1 MKLVSFAVRNF
12 RSITGTSKL
21 TIRDGMTTLIGPNNE
36 GKSNVLSAMV
46 VALEIA
52 TRFDEYKYLR
62 GGRLRLL
69 SRSTRPYQWST
80 DFPVG
85 LQQSKPDGCSEF
97 DMEFRLTSQEIDEFW
112 NEIGSSLNGTLPVKI
127 TIGPTETTFSV
138 SKKGRGAKA
147 LTAKASKIG
156 TFIAKRLDLQH
167 IPAVRPA
174 AKAMGVVQ
182 SIVSREFQGL
192 LRNTEYQAAVNRIEE
207 LQAPVLHEISR
218 SIRDTL
224 RVFLPEVRDVQVHVS
239 RDAGFRALTGA
250 CEVVVDDGSPTSL
263 AAKGDGVQSLAAL
276 SLMRHASQTNSD
288 GKIVILAI
296 EEPESHLHPNAIH
309 QLRGVLGEIAKLH
322 QVIITTHCPL
332 FVDRHEAKSNI
343 LVSKNRAKPAASI
356 QELRQVM
363 GVRVSDNLV
372 AAEVLLM
379 VEGEDDRRAIR
390 VLLAHYSTKLRR
402 ALESGRLG
410 IDTLGGGGN
419 LTYKL
424 TMAREAMCV
433 THSLLDSDQS
443 GREAVSRALSQGVL
457 QVADVSYTSCLGM
470 QESEL
475 EDWYHPTQVATV
487 VASALGVPAES
498 AHFSGTKKKWSDRM
512 RELCISSGKP
522 WDASVE
528 AMLKYRVAEFVS
540 TSPELALL
548 LARKSAF
555 DTLVANLEEKLRT
568 ASSF

>member
-69 SRSTRPYQWST
+69 SRSARPYQWGA
-80 DFPVG
+80 DFPIG

-97 DMEFRLTSQEIDEFW
+97 DMDFKLTAEEVSEFW
-112 NEIGSSLNGTLPVKI
+112 SEVGSSLNGTLPVKI
-127 TIGPTETTFSV
+127 TVGPSETTFAV
-138 SKKGRGAKA
+138 TKKGRGART

-156 TFIAKRLDLQH
+156 TFIAKRLELQH

-174 AKAMGVVQ
+174 SKAMSVVE
-182 SIVSREFQGL
+182 SIVSRELQAL
-192 LRNTEYQAAVNRIEE
+192 MYNEEYQKAVNRIEE
-207 LQAPVLHEISR
+207 LQAPVLHEIST

-224 RVFLPEVRDVQVHVS
+224 KVFLPQVRDVQVHVP
-239 RDAGFRALTGA
+239 RDARFRALTGS
-250 CEVVVDDGSPTSL
+250 CEIVVDDGSPTSL

-276 SLMRHASQTNSD
+276 SLMRHASQSTAN
-288 GKIVILAI
+288 GKQVILAI

-309 QLRGVLGEIAKLH
+309 QLRVVLGEIAKQH

-343 LVSKNRAKPAASI
+343 LVSKNRAKPAISI
-356 QELRQVM
+356 QELREVM

-372 AAEVLLM
+372 AAEVLLL
-379 VEGEDDRRAIR
+379 VEGEDDRRAMR
-390 VLLAHYSTKLRR
+390 ALLAHHSVKLRK

-424 TMAREAMCV
+424 TMARESMCV
-433 THSLLDSDQS
+433 THSLLDNDLS
-443 GREAVSRALSQGVL
+443 GREAVSRALTQGVL
-457 QVADVSYTSCLGM
+457 QVADLSYASCLGM
-470 QESEL
+470 PDSEL
-475 EDWYHPTQVATV
+475 EDWYDSAH
-487 VASALGVPAES
+487 VASVMSSVLGVAPANPYFTS
-498 AHFSGTKKKWSDRM
+498 TKKKWSDRM
-512 RELCISSGKP
+512 RELCFSSGKP
-522 WDASVE
+522 WDPSIE
-528 AMLKYRVAEFVS
+528 AMAKYKVAEFVVA
-540 TSPELALL
+540 SPELALL
-548 LARKSAF
+548 PARKSAF
-555 DTLVANLEEKLRT
+555 DTLVANLESKLG
-568 ASSF
+568 

>member
-46 VALEIA
+46 VALEIT

-62 GGRLRLL
+62 GGRLRMI
-69 SRSTRPYQWST
+69 SRGARSYQWAT
-80 DFPVG
+80 DFPIG

-97 DMEFRLTSQEIDEFW
+97 DMDFKLTSQEIDEFW

-127 TIGPTETTFSV
+127 TIGPSETTFAV
-138 SKKGRGAKA
+138 TKKGRGART

-174 AKAMGVVQ
+174 SRAMSVVE
-182 SIVSREFQGL
+182 SIVSRELQAL
-192 LRNTEYQAAVNRIEE
+192 MYNDEYQQAVNRIEE
-207 LQAPVLHEISR
+207 LQAPVLHEISKT
-218 SIRDTL
+218 IRDTL
-224 RVFLPEVRDVQVHVS
+224 KVFLPQVQDVQVHVP
-239 RDAGFRALTGA
+239 RDARFRALTGS
-250 CEVVVDDGSPTSL
+250 CEIVVDDGSPTSL

-276 SLMRHASQTNSD
+276 SLMRHASQSNAK
-288 GKIVILAI
+288 GKQVILAI

-309 QLRGVLGEIAKLH
+309 QLRVVLGEIATQH

-332 FVDRHEAKSNI
+332 FVDRHDAKSNI
-343 LVSKNRAKPAASI
+343 LVSKNRAKPAVSI
-356 QELRQVM
+356 QELREVM

-379 VEGEDDRRAIR
+379 VEGEDDRRGMRA
-390 VLLAHYSTKLRR
+390 LLAHHSTKLRKS
-402 ALESGRLG
+402 LESGRLG

-424 TMAREAMCV
+424 TMAREAMCA
-433 THSLLDSDQS
+433 THSLLDNDLS
-443 GREAVSRALSQGVL
+443 GRDAVSRAMKQGVL
-457 QVADVSYTSCLGM
+457 QVADMSYTSCLGM
-470 QESEL
+470 QDSEL
-475 EDWYHPTQVATV
+475 EDWYDAGQLATTI
-487 VASALGVPAES
+487 SAVLGVNPTS
-498 AHFSGTKKKWSDRM
+498 PYFTSTKKKWSDRM
-512 RELCISSGKP
+512 RELCVSSGKP
-522 WDASVE
+522 WDDYTE
-528 AMLKYRVAEFVS
+528 ATVKYKVAEFVMA
-540 TSPELALL
+540 SPELALL
-548 LARKSAF
+548 PARKSAF
-555 DTLVANLEEKLRT
+555 DNLVSNLEAKLG
-568 ASSF
+568 